1 MRYTFKHSILGG
13 TFDHFH
19 IGHEAFVSAP
29 FNDSLHVTV
38 GIVETPFSNAKSFS
52 LTIESYEI
60 RLQNLTNYL
69 KSLGV
74 LDRATIIPIHDIYGT
89 TLTDKSIDA
98 IYVTS
103 STKQNAD
110 LINEKRLAMEMPPLE
125 IKVVP
130 HVKTDDDQIVSSS
143 LIRTGLINRS
153 GHSYLKIFESDNNLV
168 MPDSLRDQLQKPLG
182 TVITDINNI
191 ITIVPPPTP
200 IITVGDMVSM
210 DLLKTGIT
218 PAICVVDF
226 QTKRTDI
233 DERITAKYFPTIHQT
248 LQNPAGSINPQIADI
263 YLQSFNIFQ
272 KTSNTQIIKVEG
284 EEDLLTLPALLLS
297 PLGSFVIYGI
307 PNLGACILEVT
318 PEIKSKINSFFYNL
332 KK

>member
-1 MRYTFKHSILGG
+1 MQHKYVSTILGG

-29 FNDSLHVTV
+29 FNDSLHVTI
-38 GIVETPFSNAKSFS
+38 GIVESPFSNAKSFA
-52 LTIESYEI
+52 LAIESYAV

-69 KSLGV
+69 KGIGV
-74 LDRATIIPIHDIYGT
+74 FDRSTIIPIHDIYGT
-89 TLTDKSIDA
+89 TLTGNNIEA

-103 STKQNAD
+103 STRQNAV
-110 LINEKRLAMEMPPLE
+110 LINEKRLTLGMPPLE
-125 IKVVP
+125 IKEVP
-130 HVKTDDDQIVSSS
+130 HVKADDGQIVSSS
-143 LIRTGLINRS
+143 LIRSGIIDRS
-153 GHSYLKIFESDNNLV
+153 GHSYLKIFKSTKSLV
-168 MPDSLRDQLQKPLG
+168 MPESLRDQLREPLG
-182 TVITDINNI
+182 IVISDYNSLPAHIPGSSL
-191 ITIVPPPTP
+191 IV
-200 IITVGDMVSM
+200 TVGDIVSM

-226 QTKRTDI
+226 QTKRADI
-233 DERITAKYFPTIHQT
+233 DKRITAKYFPIIHQT

-272 KTSNTQIIKVEG
+272 KTSTTQIIKVDG

-307 PNLGACILEVT
+307 PNLGACVIEVT
-318 PEIKSKINSFFYNL
+318 PEIKSKIKSFFYNL
-332 KK
+332 K